1 MNRAFQKI
9 ASLVVVLTASFFVL
23 GCGSEGRAADASA
36 SESPSLTSMQ
46 EMQTQATAVS
56 TAPADAPTV
65 MVYKAPTCGCCE
77 GWVEHLRENG
87 WEVTVEDR
95 NDIDQIKNLLGIPVQ
110 LRSCHTAEIGNYLVE
125 GHVPASDI
133 RRLLE
138 EGPRV
143 AGLSAPG
150 MPIGSPGMEVPG
162 REPQPYDVLAFDGDG
177 RTTVFASH

>member
-1 MNRAFQKI
+1 MSPKLDKLLSPTLVLA
-9 ASLVVVLTASFFVL
+9 ASLLIL
-23 GCGSEGRAADASA
+23 GCGAEGQAADASA
-36 SESPSLTSMQ
+36 PESPSLTSMQ
-46 EMQTQATAVS
+46 EMQTQAADVG

-95 NDIDQIKNLLGIPVQ
+95 NDIDQLKDLLGIPVR
-110 LRSCHTAEIGNYLVE
+110 LRSCHTAQIGDYLVE

-138 EGPRV
+138 ENPRV
-143 AGLSAPG
+143 AGLTAPG
-150 MPIGSPGMEVPG
+150 MPIGSPGMEIPG
-162 REPQPYDVLAFDGDG
+162 RAPDAYDVLAFDGNG
-177 RTTVFASH
+177 RTSVFASH